1 MADILAVDINGRFY
15 NTQEERFR
23 REYLGEIELTNVK
36 IAVQQNLFEL

>member
-23 REYLGEIELTNVK
+23 RECLGEIKLGNGQIIK
-36 IAVQQNLFEL
+36 QQSLF

>member
-23 REYLGEIELTNVK
+23 RECLGEIKLTNGKV
-36 IAVQQNLFEL
+36 AVQQTLF